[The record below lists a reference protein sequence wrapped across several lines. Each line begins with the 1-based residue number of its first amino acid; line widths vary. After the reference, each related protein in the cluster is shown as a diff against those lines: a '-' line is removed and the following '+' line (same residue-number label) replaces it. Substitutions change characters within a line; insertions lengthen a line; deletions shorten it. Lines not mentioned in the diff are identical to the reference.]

1 MIDFS
6 KYAGSHSLEEAKEIA
21 KKMAVDIFEAETAEA
36 LADARSKH
44 GDGYIYELRKGT
56 SIDLRSLKPNERV
69 CASGIKGHHILMT
82 KND

>member
-21 KKMAVDIFEAETAEA
+21 KKMAADIFEAETAEA

-44 GDGYIYELRKGT
+44 GDDYAYELRKGT
-56 SIDLRSLKPNERV
+56 SIDLSLLKKIAYGLAKLPN
-69 CASGIKGHHILMT
+69 T
-82 KND
+82 KVKLKNKS